1 MAPVAVDGA
10 DGVNHVRGGQAITLG
25 DLGVTRAATVQGP
38 ALGEEL
44 GTSGTVDR
52 AVDTAASEQ

>member
-1 MAPVAVDGA
+1 M
-10 DGVNHVRGGQAITLG
+10 
-25 DLGVTRAATVQGP
+25 QGP

-52 AVDTAASEQ
+52 AVDTAASEQGRVGGIDDRVGFGVGGDVALQCSVI